1 MKLAPIVPMY
11 SHDGIS
17 MANRSELFEAVL
29 DALTDGVV
37 VADEEGRVAFWNRA
51 AEAITGHPSSEL
63 VGQPASS
70 ALELLVV
77 GESRIRFSQTLVE
90 RTRDRGALVHA
101 RHRQGHVFPAA
112 VKGLVLRDGL
122 GARIGASVIF
132 RPLENS
138 DALPRGEIA
147 GESLAEEDQTEFAFR
162 LAALHEDFTQ
172 GGMPLGILWITV
184 DQAKELRGTHG
195 TRACEAMLEKVQQ
208 VLSAGLMADEEIGRW
223 GDDEFLALSHVRS
236 AALLAAHAQVLGG
249 LARTA
254 DFRWWG
260 DRVSVSVSIGAAHA
274 EKGELLARLLERAQS
289 AMSASVHAGGN
300 QQTCARGRRA

>member
-1 MKLAPIVPMY
+1 
-11 SHDGIS
+11 

-37 VADEEGRVAFWNRA
+37 VTDEEGRVAFWNRA

-63 VGQPASS
+63 VGQPANS
-70 ALELLVV
+70 ALELMIV
-77 GESRIRFSQTLVE
+77 GESRIRFSQTPVE
-90 RTRDRGALVHA
+90 RARDRGSLVHV
-101 RHRQGHVFPAA
+101 RHRHGHVFSAA
-112 VKGLVLRDGL
+112 AKGLVLRDGL

-138 DALPRGEIA
+138 DALPRGEIG
-147 GESLAEEDQTEFAFR
+147 GESPAEEDQTEFAFR
-162 LAALHEDFTQ
+162 LAALHEDFMQ

-184 DQAKELRGTHG
+184 DQSRELRGTHG
-195 TRACEAMLEKVQQ
+195 TRACEAMLEKVQL

-223 GDDEFLALSHVRS
+223 GDDEFLVLSHVRN
-236 AALLAAHAQVLGG
+236 AAMLAAHAQVLGG

-300 QQTCARGRRA
+300 QQTFAHGGAA